1 MYLEIIK
8 NNSNPHWPFLKNESD
23 LNFFN
28 SIINDISSLYN
39 SDFLSLMMEVDKNI
53 YLKGD
58 ILHKVDRAGMYY
70 GLETRIP
77 FLNSK
82 IINFSSN
89 ISVDLKIKDH
99 QTKYIV
105 KELAKKYLPNEI
117 IKRKKMGFS
126 IPLDKWINENYE
138 TFEQNFLSK
147 RDLYESIGINFE
159 SILLHL
165 KEHKE
170 KKRNWSH
177 TLWNLIIL
185 DKWLEKYIN

>member
-1 MYLEIIK
+1 MLNIKTWIILLIKFLKFFKNSYPQLNDKFQKLGRIIKYSVPTDMYLEILK
-8 NNSNPHWPFLKNESD
+8 NNINPHWPFLKNESD

-105 KELAKKYLPNEI
+105 KELAKKYLPNET
-117 IKRKKMGFS
+117 IKRKKWVLVF
-126 IPLDKWINENYE
+126 
-138 TFEQNFLSK
+138 F
-147 RDLYESIGINFE
+147 R
-159 SILLHL
+159 
-165 KEHKE
+165 
-170 KKRNWSH
+170 
-177 TLWNLIIL
+177 
-185 DKWLEKYIN
+185 